1 MDSSTSRSV
10 TRSKTMEVRPSGAD
24 RYRFIAQ
31 LQDSASGGSFDGD
44 TVTIHDFGLTGEVE
58 GPEFTLVAL
67 DVQAYT
73 HPYAD
78 CPFVLPATRQLI
90 GAPLMSGWRQA
101 VLRQGAG
108 AGGCTHVNTL
118 LLGLGELATMIFFL
132 KINSEVPY
140 GRPSLTDG
148 RWTNG
153 ALRVSPRLA
162 GICHGLRE
170 GGTALEAA
178 RRLTRDRIDGFSSLT
193 GDDHD

>member
-1 MDSSTSRSV
+1 MDSSASRSV
-10 TRSKTMEVRPSGAD
+10 SRAKTMEVVPNGAD
-24 RYRFIAQ
+24 RYRFTAR
-31 LQDSASGGSFDGD
+31 LTDSGSGGNFDGD
-44 TVTIHDFGLTGEVE
+44 TVTIHDFGVTGEVE
-58 GPEFTLVAL
+58 GPEFTVVAL

-78 CPFVLPATRQLI
+78 CPFVIPATRQLI
-90 GAPLMSGWRQA
+90 GAPLMSGWRKA

-132 KINSEVPY
+132 KINTDVPY

-148 RWTNG
+148 RWTAG
-153 ALRVSPRLA
+153 ALDVSPRLA

-170 GGTALEAA
+170 GGTALETV
-178 RRLTRDRIDGFSSLT
+178 RERLDRPSSLT
-193 GDDHD
+193 GDDHE